1 MSMSD
6 DDESSSPVS
15 DGPDPPVKKA
25 RYVWQIKGQ
34 YRLRQ
39 DDSNGRCSNDI
50 EDDLFRLERNAITFR
65 WQNEQIA
72 KAVFDNAVNSVIE
85 NTSDIQGEM
94 ESLMDIYFNN
104 NSGNL
109 EDEAVRMAIRS
120 HGLQKP
126 CSCPGES
133 HIKPLPNNIPFH
145 QRSFFAQDGPSTSSQ
160 LHITAGGE
168 LENDILSEAVAVAIQ
183 KKGLGA
189 SSKSNNLR
197 FQF

>member
-1 MSMSD
+1 MSD
-6 DDESSSPVS
+6 DDDSSSPVS
-15 DGPDPPVKKA
+15 DVSDPPMKKA
-25 RYVWQIKGQ
+25 RYIWQIKGR

-39 DDSNGRCSNDI
+39 DDNDGRCSNDI

-65 WQNEQIA
+65 WQSEQIA

-85 NTSDIQGEM
+85 NTSDPQEEM

-104 NSGNL
+104 NSGHL

-126 CSCPGES
+126 CSCPEP
-133 HIKPLPNNIPFH
+133 HMKPLPSNIPFH
-145 QRSFFAQDGPSTSSQ
+145 QRSFFTQDGPSTSSQ
-160 LHITAGGE
+160 VHISAGGE

-189 SSKSNNLR
+189 SSKSDNLR